1 MSTLAQHIDEL
12 KGLVPINRL
21 PGTRQQS
28 VIDNCILQEFAPGAV
43 VYSQGDDDDD
53 LYYLIEGTVSLH
65 WRGDKL
71 KQITSGSA
79 AAKRAFDRPGKKR
92 HSIVA
97 ETQTT
102 IALFPSFIVEQEM
115 RNARLVSDK
124 SSLEV
129 SDIASEKSSNWMIRM
144 LQSSLFSQLPA
155 TNIQNIFARMERY
168 EVKADQAVIQQGEPG
183 DYYYVIERGYC
194 EVTRKRAGKK
204 RDVHLADLKPGD
216 AFGEEALIADATRG
230 ATVRMLDDGV
240 LMRLPKDEFKTLI
253 QTPLLKPVGIEDAI
267 NSIRQET
274 RWIDIRYPEQ
284 FQAMPMAYSENIPF
298 NMIRLQAG
306 RLDKEYEYIVCS
318 DSREQS
324 AVAAFLL
331 LERGVTVRY
340 LESPVE
346 EVYPRLPE
354 ALRAIKPS
362 IEVSPTIGEQYD
374 RQEGVESSG
383 YLSTKKPMS
392 DLPETGKSA
401 RVGEEFVDSSS
412 NRVAQRGQYNNG
424 LSNKGQSDKEE
435 EFAVSS
441 DEAVQ
446 RLENTIEKIDRVY
459 IDKERELE
467 SQRKLSPDAYAHT
480 ATGRRLADLIDDM
493 EHSQGLLNNGTTG
506 AEDELPTH
514 NQLDMDVT
522 GGQQQVEHLSETANP
537 NILLVNTSVPLPVD
551 VDLANDDVGEL
562 NLNDDALSMMI
573 RDFEKRIRNQVAG
586 ELSQRTAKLQARYQ
600 HKLGRVQRA
609 AAIEVKKR
617 QVAYKEK
624 VDLHYKKKELSLRKH
639 YQKLMALANR
649 VTAQKAQLEDAKL
662 QFEDKLQAA
671 NALYKEVEA
680 MRSSLKEHLT
690 AEIEM
695 NAAAQRRHRHD
706 DVSS

>member
-1 MSTLAQHIDEL
+1 M
-12 KGLVPINRL
+12 PINRL
-21 PGTRQQS
+21 PSARRQS
-28 VIDNCILQEFAPGAV
+28 VIDSCILKEFAPGTT
-43 VYSQGDDDDD
+43 VYSQGDDDDL
-53 LYYLIEGTVSLH
+53 LYYLIHGAVSLH
-65 WRGDKL
+65 WRGEKL
-71 KQITSGSA
+71 KQIQSGSA

-92 HSIVA
+92 HSITA
-97 ETQTT
+97 ETHAT
-102 IALFPSFIVEQEM
+102 IAMFSSAIVEGEM
-115 RNARLVSDK
+115 REARLVSEK
-124 SSLEV
+124 ASLEV

-155 TNIQNIFARMERY
+155 TNIQNVFARMERY
-168 EVKADQAVIQQGEPG
+168 QVTADQAVIKQGEPG

-216 AFGEEALIADATRG
+216 AFGEEALISGAARG

-240 LMRLPKDEFKTLI
+240 LMRLPKDEFKALI
-253 QTPLLKPVGIEDAI
+253 EQPLLKPIGVDDAI
-267 NSIRQET
+267 KLIEQET
-274 RWIDIRYPEQ
+274 RWIDTRYPEK
-284 FQAMPMAYSENIPF
+284 FRSMPMACSENIPF
-298 NMIRLQAG
+298 NMIRLQAS

-340 LESPVE
+340 LEAPVE
-346 EVYPRLPE
+346 EVYQRLPE
-354 ALRAIKPS
+354 TLRLKTQPDGVAESVKS
-362 IEVSPTIGEQYD
+362 QYEGQVSPV
-374 RQEGVESSG
+374 EGQSVR
-383 YLSTKKPMS
+383 L
-392 DLPETGKSA
+392 ETE
-401 RVGEEFVDSSS
+401 RVDSLASPADER
-412 NRVAQRGQYNNG
+412 NQYNNG
-424 LSNKGQSDKEE
+424 LSNKDQSNEEE

-459 IDKERELE
+459 IDRERELE
-467 SQRKLSPDAYAHT
+467 TQRKLSPDAYAQT

-493 EHSQGLLNNGTTG
+493 EHSEGLLNNGTTG
-506 AEDELPTH
+506 AEDELPSH

-522 GGQQQVEHLSETANP
+522 GGQHQAAHLSETANP
-537 NILLVNTSVPLPVD
+537 NILLVNTNVPLPVD
-551 VDLANDDVGEL
+551 VDLANDEVGEL

-600 HKLGRVQRA
+600 HKLGRIQRA

-624 VDLHYKKKELSLRKH
+624 VDLHYKRKELSLRKH

-695 NAAAQRRHRHD
+695 NAAAQRRHSRN
-706 DVSS
+706 DVPS